1 MEEAVDIGKGMK
13 RVKVRSRAR
22 RERAA
27 RVHEVIV
34 EGDRVIFPAS
44 LFGAVMAAIGQKGK
58 GKKASMQIKIEFG
71 GEDE

>member
-1 MEEAVDIGKGMK
+1 MEEAVNIGKGMK
-13 RVKVRSRAR
+13 RVRVRSRTR

-44 LFGAVMAAIGQKGK
+44 LFGAVMAAIGQKKEGK
-58 GKKASMQIKIEFG
+58 RASLQIKIEFG